1 VFASQVGE
9 QGLIDKSAFIQGI
22 SLALTTTMV
31 GLCIAI
37 PALVG
42 NSYLHRRIEMLAM
55 RLEMGVERLIDLAKR
70 R

>member
-1 VFASQVGE
+1 
-9 QGLIDKSAFIQGI
+9 
-22 SLALTTTMV
+22 MV

-42 NSYLHRRIEMLAM
+42 NSYLHRRIELLAT
-55 RLEMGVERLIDLAKR
+55 RLDMDVERLIDLAKR